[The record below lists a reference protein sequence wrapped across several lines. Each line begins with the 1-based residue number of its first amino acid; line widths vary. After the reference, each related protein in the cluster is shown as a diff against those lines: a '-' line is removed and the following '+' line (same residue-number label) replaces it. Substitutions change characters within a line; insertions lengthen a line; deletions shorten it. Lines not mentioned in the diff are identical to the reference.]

1 MFLKYLEKKLC
12 VKLKRE
18 LLTMQVHK
26 YGMMNLMTLNRIYGH
41 SDVSC
46 MSLLISSHLLEQEI
60 WRDSSKK
67 LLEAI
72 ILV

>member
-12 VKLKRE
+12 VKLKPE

-26 YGMMNLMTLNRIYGH
+26 YGMMNLMTPNRIYGH
-41 SDVSC
+41 LDVSC
-46 MSLLISSHLLEQEI
+46 MSLLISSHLLEQGI

-72 ILV
+72 TLV